1 MKILY
6 MVQLTSS
13 LHSQETPYKIQYLTI
28 WFTTLQPLSI
38 KSHKPNSRLL
48 KKKKTLK
55 HKLNSKPPTTLSHS
69 HTQVPFDPITLPRHS
84 STLDDYLGRAPT

>member
-13 LHSQETPYKIQYLTI
+13 LHPQETPYKIQYLMI
-28 WFTTLQPLSI
+28 WITTLQPLSI
-38 KSHKPNSRLL
+38 KPHKPNSRFL
-48 KKKKTLK
+48 KKKKLK

-69 HTQVPFDPITLPRHS
+69 HTRVPFDPITLPRHS
-84 STLDDYLGRAPT
+84 STLEDYLGRAPT